1 MFKEA
6 CAVSALVAAAL
17 APSMASQALGA
28 QAHTGATMP
37 TTPTTSVALADCAA
51 GRAPKC
57 KWLEEGNKRCY
68 YCRDMKGGG
77 FKKQYCEQKTQKQ
90 EQSTERECT
99 TTKEPLP
106 ASPNRTCK
114 TCTDAKTG
122 KVLSRECNS

>member
-1 MFKEA
+1 M
-6 CAVSALVAAAL
+6 
-17 APSMASQALGA
+17 
-28 QAHTGATMP
+28 
-37 TTPTTSVALADCAA
+37 PTTSVALADCAA
-51 GRAPKC
+51 ASATGRAPKC